1 MEENKKL
8 IKVSFEYLLSDGDR
22 QTRFLE
28 GKELQKWEDWIK
40 QVYVLAEIH
49 GDNPNWSNG

>member
-1 MEENKKL
+1 VEENKKL